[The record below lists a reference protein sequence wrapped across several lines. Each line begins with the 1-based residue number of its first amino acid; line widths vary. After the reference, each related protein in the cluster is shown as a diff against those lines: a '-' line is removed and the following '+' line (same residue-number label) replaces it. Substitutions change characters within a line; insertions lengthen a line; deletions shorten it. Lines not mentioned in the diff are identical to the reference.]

1 MSFVVA
7 FLTTKDGQGS
17 TTLALATAWAAAQ
30 QHRVMFIDADMSGTG
45 SAADALALDIG
56 GRSIGN
62 LFGTQSVSAA
72 MLDQQALQVRGRS
85 RLRVVPGLQG
95 FCGPGVAELLPRL
108 RPALISLADEL
119 VVLDL
124 GSPLAHPRLDS
135 ARQTAETI
143 CALAG
148 RVFIVLQD
156 SPARLVRSIQVLK
169 SAQMPQAEIILCET
183 RRGVLR
189 EQVTKTLKEHLPGVV
204 VVGTVPWDPKLA
216 ARSEDLAVPMQFSD
230 LLRNLQ
236 VTAVLK
242 QARKSA

>member
-1 MSFVVA
+1 MSLIVA

-17 TTLALATAWAAAQ
+17 TTLALATAWAAAAE
-30 QHRVMFIDADMSGTG
+30 HRVMFIDADMSGTG
-45 SAADALALDIG
+45 SAADALALDLG

-62 LFGTQSVSAA
+62 LFGTQTVSAA
-72 MLDQQALQVRGRS
+72 MLDQQAVQVRGRS
-85 RLRVVPGLQG
+85 RMRLVPGLQG

-169 SAQMPQAEIILCET
+169 GAQMPQAEIILCET

-189 EQVTKTLKEHLPGVV
+189 DHVRRTLKQHLPGTVV
-204 VVGTVPWDPKLA
+204 AGTVPWDPKLA
-216 ARSEDLAVPMQFSD
+216 ARSEDQAVPMQFTD

-242 QARKSA
+242 RSISA